1 MFGLNKDEVKIVRY
15 TKKWANLYKQEEETL
30 EKILKNFEFEI
41 EHVGSTAI
49 PGLSAKPII
58 DIAIGVDT
66 IDMVK
71 EVGKTLALYG
81 YDLLDEIESKGQILA
96 RKGTDKC
103 RTHYIHIVTLMSDR
117 WINTN
122 LFKRYLLEHPQT
134 FKDYEKLKKQL
145 AKKYKHERTTYTANK
160 NDFIQGVLK
169 LAYKQYRGIDLDEE

>member
-1 MFGLNKDEVKIVRY
+1 MLGLQKDQVKVVRY
-15 TKKWANLYKQEEETL
+15 TKKWAKLYKEEEERL
-30 EKILKNFEFEI
+30 ESILKKFEFEI

-58 DIAIGVDT
+58 DIAIAVDT
-66 IDMVK
+66 IELVK
-71 EVGKTLALYG
+71 EVGQTLSWYG
-81 YDLLDEIESKGQILA
+81 YDLLDEIDTKGQILA

-134 FKDYEKLKKQL
+134 VKDYEKLKKQL
-145 AKKYKHERTTYTANK
+145 AKQYKNERTTYTANK

-169 LAYKQYRGIDLDEE
+169 LAYKQYRGIGLDEE

>member
-1 MFGLNKDEVKIVRY
+1 MLGLQKDQVKVVRY
-15 TKKWANLYKQEEETL
+15 TKKWAKLYKEEEERL
-30 EKILKNFEFEI
+30 ESILKKFQFEI

-58 DIAIGVDT
+58 DIAIAVDT
-66 IDMVK
+66 IELVK
-71 EVGKTLALYG
+71 EVGQTLSLYG
-81 YDLLDEIESKGQILA
+81 YDLLDEIDTKGQILA

-134 FKDYEKLKKQL
+134 VKDYEKLKKQL
-145 AKKYKHERTTYTANK
+145 AKQYKNERTTYTANK

-169 LAYKQYRGIDLDEE
+169 LAYKQYRGYDPDEE